1 MATHYFSWRYGQ
13 WGLFVLGLLVLIPVY
28 FCLPETLDP
37 EKRRRWG
44 ATEESKK
51 PIFLNPFK
59 SLGLLRSPNM
69 VLVVSQSSLAGQIGS
84 TEHLAKALVGTTA
97 MVTNFVLMIPLAY
110 TIVRLPLRR
119 STPDASRADPEDNRE
134 SNTTSR
140 MRR

>member
-1 MATHYFSWRYGQ
+1 M
-13 WGLFVLGLLVLIPVY
+13 GLLVLIPVF

-69 VLVVSQSSLAGQIGS
+69 VVVVSHSALDGQIGIA
-84 TEHLAKALVGTTA
+84 EYLA
-97 MVTNFVLMIPLAY
+97 
-110 TIVRLPLRR
+110 
-119 STPDASRADPEDNRE
+119 
-134 SNTTSR
+134 
-140 MRR
+140 